1 MNSCYIVILL
11 LWQQVRDINVH
22 MVSMRWNV
30 DCIEGFGEKLVLSFT
45 VMGDLISSNPLRRT
59 KPHVPNL
66 SDRRDPRE
74 QGRQTQNCSRVESA
88 YSLYCTFL
96 FGFALT
102 TSWHDVYAVQKT
114 HCLVVLPF
122 TLWKPEITTYTRLLS
137 IQVHIYYIFSFI
149 FLSLFIISDNAC
161 NMLQNLHFGKLQIN

>member
-1 MNSCYIVILL
+1 
-11 LWQQVRDINVH
+11 
-22 MVSMRWNV
+22 MVSMRGNADQCTLRRW
-30 DCIEGFGEKLVLSFT
+30 GSGEKLLLSFT
-45 VMGDLISSNPLRRT
+45 VTGDLISSNPQGGT
-59 KPHVPNL
+59 KAQVPNL
-66 SDRRDPRE
+66 SGCGEPRE

-122 TLWKPEITTYTRLLS
+122 TPWKPEITTYTRLLS
-137 IQVHIYYIFSFI
+137 IQVHILYFFSFI